1 LNAKG
6 ASGES
11 VAPGLADKPRI
22 ASFLSYVDG
31 GDTMG
36 DEWVEDLD
44 KQVRALNADVGW
56 RQTVLGLQ
64 LEFEHA
70 RHLAQKEGHAMGVA
84 EGREA
89 GLAEG
94 REAGL
99 AEGREAGLAEGRK
112 EADRIDAELVDAL
125 SAAGRLDELADA
137 LRSPE
142 KKTQLLMEFD
152 IS

>member
-1 LNAKG
+1 
-6 ASGES
+6 
-11 VAPGLADKPRI
+11 
-22 ASFLSYVDG
+22 
-31 GDTMG
+31 MG

-99 AEGREAGLAEGRK
+99 AEGREAGLAEGREAGLAEGRI